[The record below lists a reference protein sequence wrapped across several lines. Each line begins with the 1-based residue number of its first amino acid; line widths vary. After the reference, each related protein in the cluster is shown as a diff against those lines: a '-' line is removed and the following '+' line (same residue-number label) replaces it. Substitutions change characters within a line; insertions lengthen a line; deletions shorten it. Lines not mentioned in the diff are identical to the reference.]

1 MSKMFNAIV
10 ATACGWYHE
19 TIAAPDRESSKMY
32 ANIGAPL
39 ITLAAV
45 VLPLLN
51 DDPAMATL
59 GGALSVV
66 TFYETGKGWHKTGQ
80 DLSGNKPSGP
90 A

>member
-1 MSKMFNAIV
+1 MSKMFNAI
-10 ATACGWYHE
+10 
-19 TIAAPDRESSKMY
+19 AAPDKEPSKVY

-45 VLPLLN
+45 ALPLLLN

-59 GGALSVV
+59 GGALSVI
-66 TFYETGKGWHKTGQ
+66 TFYELGKGWHKTGQ
-80 DLSGNKPSGP
+80 GLSGKAPSGP